1 MQKLK
6 TKYSIFYIGM
16 DFYQGLPGS
25 YIFDDFH
32 IITHR
37 YNQHINK
44 LKETA
49 DIFCPEKKTSNI
61 PKNSG
66 HLLANK
72 LVQKYILKKAIKPP
86 LIVYFKP
93 SLKIDLL
100 GKKLGYKLAGN
111 PSQMAKRLENKMLFT
126 KIIKENN
133 LAPIPKSKIYNKPHS
148 LKLIENSFSYPFI
161 LQYETGWAGKSS
173 HIINNKSELEEKIS
187 KSSSPI
193 KISQML
199 SGITLTNNCVITNN
213 NKVIFSPPALQITG
227 NPLLTKQK
235 LSTCGRSWD
244 KKINEKVNEKI
255 NSITK
260 KVGNYLVSLNY
271 KGFFGL
277 DFQLSEGNVYLLEI
291 NPRLTASYPFYTFL
305 ELSENL
311 MPLFAYH
318 IASFIDLDLPTYKQG
333 KIQGS
338 EIIQRNTKNKT
349 VTIKSTLESGEY
361 HNQKKIGDSILPN
374 RNFTLI
380 APSENEKINENQ
392 EIFKISSKKILTN
405 TKENHVDIKDETKE
419 ILNFFNKN
427 IHNK

>member
-1 MQKLK
+1 MKKLK

-16 DFYQGLPGS
+16 DFYQGLPGN

-37 YNQHINK
+37 YNRHIDK
-44 LKETA
+44 LNETA
-49 DIFCPEKKTSNI
+49 DIFCLEEKTSNI
-61 PKNSG
+61 PKNTG

-72 LVQKYILKKAIKPP
+72 LVQEYIAKKANKPP
-86 LIVYFKP
+86 LIIFFKP

-111 PSQMAKRLENKMLFT
+111 PSQTAKRLENKILFT
-126 KIIKENN
+126 KIIKKHN
-133 LAPIPKSKIYNKPHS
+133 LALIPKCKIYNKPYS
-148 LKLIENSFSYPFI
+148 PKLIESSFSYPLI

-199 SGITLTNNCVITNN
+199 SGITLTNNCVITND
-213 NKVIFSPPALQITG
+213 NKVISSSPALQITG
-227 NPLLTKQK
+227 NPLLTRQK

-244 KKINEKVNEKI
+244 GKINGKAVGKINKITEKI
-255 NSITK
+255 
-260 KVGNYLVSLNY
+260 GNYLISLNY

-318 IASFIDLDLPTYKQG
+318 VASFIGLDLPTYKQG

-338 EIIQRNTKNKT
+338 EIIQRNKENKT

-361 HNQKKIGDSILPN
+361 YNQKKVGDSILPN
-374 RNFTLI
+374 MNFTLI

-392 EIFKISSKKILTN
+392 EMFKISSKKILTSI
-405 TKENHVDIKDETKE
+405 EDGHVDIKDEAKE
-419 ILNFFNKN
+419 ILSFFKKN
-427 IHNK
+427 IHNE